1 MKRTIGTTILATT
14 LTIGLFATVPT
25 VTNNE
30 LQNQPAPIENLEES
44 INTTEKQNFFQKIA
58 QFFFFFF
65 ADMKESAKAQH
76 EVDKANFEAV
86 KAESKANFEENR
98 FHNSLARV
106 KEQAKESWE
115 DAKMSPSER
124 AEKMQEERDAQIK
137 AAEERKAAAE
147 ERYEKAKKN

>member
-44 INTTEKQNFFQKIA
+44 MNTTEKQNFFQKIA
-58 QFFFFFF
+58 QFFKNAF

-98 FHNSLARV
+98 FHNSLARA
-106 KEQAKESWE
+106 KAQAKESWE